1 MNSDSGD
8 KVSSPGGIR
17 LWVIGVVT
25 AIALAAI
32 GITFI
37 ARPEPSLLPA
47 AAIPIEGELRPGER
61 AANIRFRILEVWP
74 HDPSAFTQGL
84 LFHDGLFYESTGQY
98 GESSLREVEPATGRV
113 RRRHNLDRQY
123 FGEGLALVGGE
134 LTQLTWRER
143 KAFVYNL
150 TDFALKR
157 QLAYEGEGWGLA
169 FDGKSLIMSDGS
181 SVLQFRDPVRF
192 NVTRRVRVRE
202 GDRPVEQLNE
212 LCMIDGM
219 LYANV
224 FQTDRI
230 ARINP
235 MSGQVTG
242 WLDLSGLLT
251 PQEAAEADV
260 LNGIAW
266 DSETGRVFVT
276 GKYWPKLFVLELE

>member
-1 MNSDSGD
+1 MSSDSGENM
-8 KVSSPGGIR
+8 SSPGGIR

-32 GITFI
+32 GVTFI
-37 ARPEPSLLPA
+37 SRPEPPVLPA
-47 AAIPIEGELRPGER
+47 AAIAIEGELRPGEV
-61 AANIRFRILEVWP
+61 ASNIRYRILKVWP

-84 LFHDGLFYESTGQY
+84 LLQDGSFYESTGQY
-98 GESSLREVEPATGRV
+98 GASSLREVEPETGRV
-113 RRRHNLDRQY
+113 LRIHSLGRQY
-123 FGEGLALVGGE
+123 FGEGLALVGDE

-143 KAFVYNL
+143 TAFVYDRA
-150 TDFALKR
+150 DFSLKR
-157 QLAYEGEGWGLA
+157 QHTYEGEGWGLVY
-169 FDGKSLIMSDGS
+169 DGKSLIMSDGS

-192 NVTRRVRVRE
+192 NVTRRLRVRE
-202 GDRPVEQLNE
+202 GDRPVEDLNE

-235 MSGQVTG
+235 LSGQVTG

-251 PQEAAEADV
+251 PAEAAEADV

-266 DSETGRVFVT
+266 DPETGRVFVT
-276 GKYWPKLFVLELE
+276 GKYWPKLFVLTLE